1 VAGGINSR
9 KLQNAAAYASGGAIG
24 DNSSTLQAA
33 AASASGG
40 VIGDNKLYTA
50 RPSL

>member
-1 VAGGINSR
+1 MGGGINSR
-9 KLQNAAAYASGGAIG
+9 KP
-24 DNSSTLQAA
+24 QAA